1 MKNKKLIIIGAGETA
16 NLAYE
21 YFTHDSEYEVVAFCV
36 NSEYKK
42 LDFFHSLPV
51 IEYEK
56 LLELYPCNEYYV
68 FVALAGEK
76 LNRNRERLYLD
87 VKKKGYNIASYVSS
101 RAFVWGNVEIGENC
115 FILEHNVLQPFT
127 RIGNNVIMW
136 SGNHL
141 GHQSVVCDNCF
152 ISSHC
157 VIAGFCEIGAN
168 SYLGINCS
176 IGDNVKVGRDNY
188 IGMGAIIVKNTKQG
202 SFYSGEHSK
211 RLPITSYDFL
221 DIKKE

>member
-152 ISSHC
+152 VSSHC

-176 IGDNVKVGRDNY
+176 IGDNVKIGRDNY

-211 RLPITSYDFL
+211 RLPVTSYEFFSID
-221 DIKKE
+221 K